1 VDTGTSTF
9 LLGTCG
15 ATILLLLAVVAWF
28 VKDRLRK
35 SEKKDDAL
43 ERRLGSGS
51 EAMERIRIAIER
63 LQTSQVEASTKL
75 LSLTQFDEYRK
86 EHGDTHKDLDARITE
101 LCSGQDDL
109 RRDIT
114 GVGDRIEGKIEAMS
128 DLLSKKVTV
137 E

>member
-1 VDTGTSTF
+1 MDTGTSTF

-114 GVGDRIEGKIEAMS
+114 RVGERIEGKIEAMA

-137 E
+137 D